1 MKNNI
6 NYSILL
12 TISIFFGLLAC
23 NSNSNNKK
31 ENIQPNNYGNRE
43 KLAKNNIIERH
54 ISWAGKNLKGKV
66 KVLITKNYKVTG
78 IDDKQNKILNYK
90 NLDSFDIQGNEIL
103 SINYNDK
110 ESIENKFIM
119 KFDEHGNDTANYFYN
134 AEGKYISRSIYKY
147 DNKGNEIQYNSYLPD
162 GKPEPNASLMV
173 NKYDEKDNLIEM
185 NHTSDD
191 GKLIRKST
199 FKYDTNG
206 YVIEGK
212 TVDSSGKVLIS
223 GTHKNDVNGN
233 KLESIIDFQNGQID
247 KIICKYDEKGHK
259 IEEIIKK
266 QDSIITSKTVFK
278 YDETGNRTEAIVYY
292 EDGTVNDEKSRYTNY
307 EYDKTG
313 NIIKKTK
320 LGMINGIRTPFEIT
334 EMEIVYY

>member
-1 MKNNI
+1 MLQACNN
-6 NYSILL
+6 NTKILL
-12 TISIFFGLLAC
+12 SSI
-23 NSNSNNKK
+23 
-31 ENIQPNNYGNRE
+31 NYGNRE

-54 ISWAGKNLKGKV
+54 ISWVGKNLKGKV
-66 KVLITKNYKVTG
+66 KTIITKNYNLTG
-78 IDDKQNKILNYK
+78 IDDTLIKILNYK

-110 ESIENKFIM
+110 ENIENKFIM
-119 KFDEHGNDTANYFYN
+119 KFDEHGNDTASYFYN
-134 AEGKYISRSIYKY
+134 ADGNYISRTIFKY
-147 DNKGNEIQYNSYLPD
+147 DKRGNEIQYNSYLPD
-162 GKPEPNASLMV
+162 GKPEPNASLMI

-212 TVDSSGKVLIS
+212 TVDSSGKILIS
-223 GTHKNDVNGN
+223 GTHKNDANGN
-233 KLESIIDFQNGQID
+233 KLESVIDFQNGQID
-247 KIICKYDEKGHK
+247 KIVCKYDEKGHK

-266 QDSIITSKTVFK
+266 QDSLITSKTVFK
-278 YDETGNRTEAIVYY
+278 YDENGNRTEAIVYY

-313 NIIKKTK
+313 NMIKKIK
-320 LGMINGIRTPFEIT
+320 FGMINGIRTPLEIT